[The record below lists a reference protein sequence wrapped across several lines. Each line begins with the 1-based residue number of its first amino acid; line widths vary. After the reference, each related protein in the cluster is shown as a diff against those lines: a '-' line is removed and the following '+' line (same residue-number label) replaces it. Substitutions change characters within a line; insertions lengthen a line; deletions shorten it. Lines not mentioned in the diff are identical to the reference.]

1 MHPAGN
7 KTIGMRLSC
16 KHNKSY
22 KMFAFLKLT
31 VMPASGLKAVRRA
44 RIRAENAHF
53 RAFFVLAPMV
63 VINLPILDFAVSGG
77 YNYTQFIYIRYS
89 CCRTAHACLWRSE
102 GAKPCLEYQSL
113 GGRNKISCRMPVLPS
128 CAVEKAAEWGLTKPF
143 YRKATPIFY
152 NTTPRGSAQCS
163 SG

>member
-7 KTIGMRLSC
+7 KTIGMQLSC

-44 RIRAENAHF
+44 LIRAENAHF

-63 VINLPILDFAVSGG
+63 VINLPILDFAAYGE
-77 YNYTQFIYIRYS
+77 YNYTQFIYKVIYS
-89 CCRTAHACLWRSE
+89 CCRVAYALLMAIR
-102 GAKPCLEYQSL
+102 GRKP
-113 GGRNKISCRMPVLPS
+113 
-128 CAVEKAAEWGLTKPF
+128 
-143 YRKATPIFY
+143 
-152 NTTPRGSAQCS
+152 
-163 SG
+163 